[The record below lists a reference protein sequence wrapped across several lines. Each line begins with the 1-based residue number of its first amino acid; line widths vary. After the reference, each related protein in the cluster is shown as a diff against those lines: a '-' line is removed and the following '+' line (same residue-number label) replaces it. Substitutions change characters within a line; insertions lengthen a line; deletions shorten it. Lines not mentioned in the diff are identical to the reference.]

1 MTHGPTLALSIAL
14 MALATALTRFLPF
27 LIFGRGRKPPQA
39 IEYLGRAL
47 PPAMLTLLVVYCLR
61 GMDFTVF
68 PFGLSEVLAC
78 GVVTALHLWKG
89 NALLS
94 IFGGTVVYMLLV
106 QFAFAH

>member
-1 MTHGPTLALSIAL
+1 MTHGLRLALAIAL

-27 LIFGRGRKPPQA
+27 VVFGRGRKPPKA

-61 GMDFTVF
+61 AMNFTTP
-68 PFGLSEVLAC
+68 PFGLSEMISC
-78 GVVTALHLWKG
+78 GVVAALHLWKS

-106 QFAFAH
+106 QFAFA

>member
-1 MTHGPTLALSIAL
+1 MTHGPRLALAIAL

-27 LIFGRGRKPPQA
+27 VVFGRGRKPPKA

-61 GMDFTVF
+61 AMNFAAP
-68 PFGLSEVLAC
+68 PFGLSEIIAC
-78 GVVTALHLWKG
+78 CVVAGLHLWRG
-89 NALLS
+89 NALIS

-106 QFAFAH
+106 QIVFA

>member
-1 MTHGPTLALSIAL
+1 MTHGPRLALAIAL

-27 LIFGRGRKPPQA
+27 LVFGRGRKPPRA

-61 GMDFTVF
+61 SMNFAAP
-68 PFGLSEVLAC
+68 PFGLPEAVAC
-78 GVVTALHLWKG
+78 GVVAALHLWRA

-106 QFAFAH
+106 QFAFA

>member
-1 MTHGPTLALSIAL
+1 MTHGLRLALAIAL

-27 LIFGRGRKPPQA
+27 WVFGHGRKPPKA

-61 GMDFTVF
+61 SMNFTTP
-68 PFGLSEVLAC
+68 PFGLSELLAC
-78 GVVTALHLWKG
+78 GVVAGLHVWRG
-89 NALLS
+89 NALVS

-106 QFAFAH
+106 QFAFA